1 MKKRIIQVLL
11 LTYLLI
17 CIYLVTFAD
26 IDFKE
31 LQNENWIINIS
42 YMVGLFL
49 CAPVGLILG
58 FAPQSWNPSVFVSN
72 LIVAVSS
79 ALLVLAIVFYAG
91 KLGFNKKT
99 EVS

>member
-1 MKKRIIQVLL
+1 M
-11 LTYLLI
+11 
-17 CIYLVTFAD
+17 CIYLVTFAE

-31 LQNENWIINIS
+31 LQNENWFIQIS

-49 CAPVGLILG
+49 CAPVGFILG
-58 FAPQSWNPSVFVSN
+58 FAPKSWNPSVFVSN
-72 LIVAVSS
+72 LLVAGFS
-79 ALLVLAIVFYAG
+79 ALLVFAIVFYVG